1 MHLTPPQMLRKEAMV
16 RAGLVEYY
24 ISLLN
29 QNKYS
34 YVDPVAYAGI
44 HWAVAHMALEA
55 VYNELDT
62 IELRTLLLKNVVC
75 FNKGLLTY
83 LISRSNIF
91 TY

>member
-1 MHLTPPQMLRKEAMV
+1 MV

-29 QNKYS
+29 RNKYS
-34 YVDPVAYAGI
+34 YVDPVAYADI

-62 IELRTLLLKNVVC
+62 VEIRMVLLKNVVC

-83 LISRSNIF
+83 LIRRSNVF